1 VGAIARLA
9 LLSLAAAGAAV
20 AAPDV
25 GVSADPAPAVAPAS
39 AAELPRI
46 VVAFANQPRSAPGPA
61 GATGHRYSGDG
72 YRVSQ
77 GAEREARRVAAAY
90 ALREVASW
98 PIRELAMHCVIYEI
112 TSGRPASEVL
122 SALAHDPSVMLAE
135 PLHEFHT
142 LSAPEAPPPYND
154 PLYDL
159 QTNLA
164 ALGVPEAHRRA
175 QGAGVRVALIDTA
188 VDERHPDLEGRIAG
202 SRSFT
207 GEHRG
212 AAGAA
217 RHGTAMAGIIAAVAN
232 NHIGIV
238 GIAPLARLEVFS
250 ACWQLE
256 AGSDAA
262 ACNTFT
268 LARALA
274 AALESGAPLVN
285 LSVGGPSDPL
295 LTALVESGVKRGVIF
310 VGAYDSGAGFP
321 LSVPGVIGAAGS
333 EGATPPGTL
342 AAPARHVMT
351 LRPDAQYDFESGS
364 SVAAAEITGVIA
376 LLMSATPVHLTAEA
390 IEALLKPAATTVV
403 ATDRQAVNAAAAL
416 ARLDLGQQRACAGR
430 TGAPDALPCPALA
443 GRALDGL

>member
-1 VGAIARLA
+1 VRALTRLA
-9 LLSLAAAGAAV
+9 VLSLAAVSAAV
-20 AAPDV
+20 AAPHA
-25 GVSADPAPAVAPAS
+25 SADPAPAVAPA

-61 GATGHRYSGDG
+61 GATGRRYSGDG

-77 GAEREARRVAAAY
+77 DAEREARRVAAAY

-98 PIRELAMHCVIYEI
+98 PIRELSMHCVIFEI
-112 TSGRPASEVL
+112 TNGRPQSEVL
-122 SALAHDPSVMLAE
+122 AALTHDSSVLLAE

-142 LSAPEAPPPYND
+142 LSTPAAAPPYND

-159 QTNLA
+159 QTNLG
-164 ALGVPEAHRRA
+164 ALGVPDAHRRA
-175 QGAGVRVALIDTA
+175 QGAGVRIALIDTA
-188 VDERHPDLEGRIAG
+188 VDESHPDLEGRIAS

-207 GEHRG
+207 GGHRD

-256 AGSDAA
+256 AGNDAA

-295 LTALVESGVKRGVIF
+295 LTALVQSGVKRGVIF
-310 VGAYDSGAGFP
+310 VGAYDSGGGFP
-321 LSVPGVIGAAGS
+321 LGIPGVIGAAGS
-333 EGATPPGTL
+333 EGASPPGTL
-342 AAPARHVMT
+342 AAPARHVLT
-351 LRPDAQYDFESGS
+351 LRPDAQYDFESGT

-376 LLMSATPVHLTAEA
+376 LLLSATPVHLTAEA
-390 IEALLKPAATTVV
+390 IEALLKPAATTV
-403 ATDRQAVNAAAAL
+403 ATADAPAVNAATAL
-416 ARLDLGQQRACAGR
+416 ARLDLGQQRPCTGR
-430 TGAPDALPCPALA
+430 MTGVPDVSPCRTFA